1 MQLKCMLIFLYKL
14 SRLKRLEVIAFE
26 SFVSLKQTVKGEVGF
41 ALPKQTKYIR
51 KTGRLGVDRLFV
63 YILMNVPKLM
73 KGIFSFRTI
82 LYFSES
88 LQSNTKIQRNA
99 TKLSSQYKW
108 TMTQNLMYEHSE
120 QFEDQEE
127 ESAAVSKSLTWFH
140 RLWCCKD
147 KTSQR
152 RHRSSQSLLS
162 NNFWQ

>member
-1 MQLKCMLIFLYKL
+1 
-14 SRLKRLEVIAFE
+14 
-26 SFVSLKQTVKGEVGF
+26 
-41 ALPKQTKYIR
+41 
-51 KTGRLGVDRLFV
+51 
-63 YILMNVPKLM
+63 M

-127 ESAAVSKSLTWFH
+127 ESAAVSKSLT
-140 RLWCCKD
+140 
-147 KTSQR
+147 
-152 RHRSSQSLLS
+152 
-162 NNFWQ
+162 